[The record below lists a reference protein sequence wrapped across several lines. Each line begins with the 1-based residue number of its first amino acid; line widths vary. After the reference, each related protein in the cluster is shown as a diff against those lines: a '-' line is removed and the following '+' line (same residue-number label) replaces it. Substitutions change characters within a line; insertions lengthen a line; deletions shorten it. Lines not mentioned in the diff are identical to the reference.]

1 MFTCYKN
8 VILLTAGY
16 WRANFTTDAVFSCDS
31 KRSSCIGEI
40 NRTPEEA
47 AVRTSSLNYYCSEG
61 KSREKF
67 LDYWITKNIF

>member
-31 KRSSCIGEI
+31 KRASCIGEI

-47 AVRTSSLNYYCSEG
+47 DVRTSSLNYYCSEG
-61 KSREKF
+61 KSRGA
-67 LDYWITKNIF
+67 LVDY